1 MPFNLHPQ
9 LDADAYFVCDLTLCR
24 VLLMNDAR
32 FPWLILV
39 PLREAMCELTDLSL
53 DDQNLLLADINQAA
67 RTLQALYKPDKL
79 NIAALGNVVPQLH
92 IHIIA
97 RFTHDVAWPKPVWG
111 MGIREVYGDRAVE
124 VEKISAALTQ

>member
-1 MPFNLHPQ
+1 MSFNLHPQ
-9 LDADAYFVCDLTLCR
+9 LAADAYFVCDLTLCR

-39 PLREAMCELTDLSL
+39 PLREAMCELTDLSP

-67 RTLQALYKPDKL
+67 RALQTLYKPDKL
-79 NIAALGNVVPQLH
+79 NIAALGNMVPQLH